1 MKKLVVAMLA
11 IIISG
16 SLANAQDAVK
26 NSKVI
31 LKNGTTVVG
40 TVQKQGNEVIV
51 TDTFGDVF
59 YFSESEISKI
69 QDEDNGTAKKSK
81 KSGKS
86 GKAAAPK
93 DSGKSAAKSEIDEYK
108 RDIKY
113 IYKQSHT
120 QGKDIIDS
128 FWGENGKAR
137 FYYEKSVRAK
147 RTAAAMGIL
156 GPCLIGAG
164 HINIV
169 RSFDMGYYEETV
181 YYHPGEE
188 YESRSRDWIPDP
200 NSFNVFLSGTIVAAL
215 GGAMLLS
222 SFFIPIS
229 ARKNL
234 KYSYSYHDSYGKNR
248 SMNVSAAPTFY
259 AHNGAGVGMGIS
271 ITF

>member
-1 MKKLVVAMLA
+1 MLA

-51 TDTFGDVF
+51 TDSFGDVF
-59 YFSESEISKI
+59 YFSESEISNI
-69 QDEDNGTAKKSK
+69 QVEGNGTAKKSK
-81 KSGKS
+81 KSGES
-86 GKAAAPK
+86 AAPK
-93 DSGKSAAKSEIDEYK
+93 DSEKSAKPGKSAKSEIDEYK

-147 RTAAAMGIL
+147 RTAVAMGIL

-169 RSFDMGYYEETV
+169 RYYNMGHYEKIV
-181 YYHPGEE
+181 DGENE
-188 YESRSRDWIPDP
+188 FQYFSSDP
-200 NSFNVFLSGTIVAAL
+200 NVYLSGTIVAAL
-215 GGAMLLS
+215 GGAMLFS

-234 KYSYSYHDSYGKNR
+234 KYSYSYHDSYGKKR
-248 SMNVSAAPTFY
+248 SMNISAAPTFY
-259 AHNGAGVGMGIS
+259 AYNGTGVGMGIS